1 MNKIVFILRLLLI
14 ISISIN
20 ILQNLNFK
28 YKYERIKN
36 LYLKKEQKLLRKS
49 VEQNE
54 KIIELQYKMQVRKIK

>member
-1 MNKIVFILRLLLI
+1 MDKKSFILSLFLLI
-14 ISISIN
+14 SVSIN
-20 ILQNLNFK
+20 ILQILNFK

-54 KIIELQYKMQVRKIK
+54 KIIELQNKMQMRKIK